1 MLFRSDDRGNEVGTV
16 YIALAARERTICK
29 KLACGRGRGRD
40 RVRSS
45 AASNAFDLIRRSL
58 LGLPV

>member
-1 MLFRSDDRGNEVGTV
+1 MGTV
-16 YIALAARERTICK
+16 YIALAAREGTICRR
-29 KLACGRGRGRD
+29 LICGRGRGRD
-40 RVRSS
+40 RVRSA